1 MSDLSNQPSFITGF
15 IEIYRQLPS
24 LWNIKSKNYSNRNE
38 KAKGYQKLIDYY
50 KTVDQEANIDKVK
63 KKINNIRSAFR
74 KEHKKVLKSRRSGS
88 ASDDI
93 YEPTLWYYNI
103 LLFTASQEEPRDTIS
118 NEDEFLES
126 DEEGDGVSVKENM

>member
-24 LWNIKSKNYSNRNE
+24 LWNITSKNYSNRNE

-63 KKINNIRSAFR
+63 KKSIIYAVRFVKST
-74 KEHKKVLKSRRSGS
+74 KKC
-88 ASDDI
+88 
-93 YEPTLWYYNI
+93 
-103 LLFTASQEEPRDTIS
+103 
-118 NEDEFLES
+118 
-126 DEEGDGVSVKENM
+126 

>member
-1 MSDLSNQPSFITGF
+1 M
-15 IEIYRQLPS
+15 
-24 LWNIKSKNYSNRNE
+24 
-38 KAKGYQKLIDYY
+38 
-50 KTVDQEANIDKVK
+50 
-63 KKINNIRSAFR
+63 
-74 KEHKKVLKSRRSGS
+74 LKSRRSGS